1 MRRGVKD
8 VTSAACASCHHG
20 TGLNARRLGLVR
32 RDERN
37 AQAQYP
43 SRVVAYRCRA
53 CGNRTRFD
61 VVTTSTSR
69 AFHHYSLGGEL
80 HVEDT
85 TVTATRTESVTCRWC
100 GSSADVDVIDPDGVG
115 AGESSRDRP

>member
-1 MRRGVKD
+1 M
-8 VTSAACASCHHG
+8 AADAGAPCPRPN
-20 TGLNARRLGLVR
+20 TGAH
-32 RDERN
+32 
-37 AQAQYP
+37 YP

-80 HVEDT
+80 TVEDA
-85 TVTATRTESVTCRWC
+85 TVTAVRVESVTCRWC
-100 GSSADVDVIDPDGVG
+100 GRGDDVEAIDADASITGG
-115 AGESSRDRP
+115 T